1 MHWDTHEVSAKAAI
15 YNETSTKA
23 LVMIYAGGK
32 AYGLP
37 GGHLDAGE
45 TPIQAMKREL
55 AEEVSPDVDFNLAQQ
70 EFFIRNDTEIPPRLI
85 LGYSGHIAE
94 DTHFVLESYDNDEH
108 AVWMARDEI
117 KELHP
122 FATGYLS
129 FVYKHWPKV

>member
-15 YNETSTKA
+15 YDETGTKA

-55 AEEVSPDVDFNLAQQ
+55 AEEVSPEADFNLVQQ
-70 EFFIRNDTEIPPRLI
+70 EFFIRNDNETPPRLI
-85 LGYSGHIAE
+85 LGYSGCIAE

-108 AVWMARDEI
+108 PVWVTREEI
-117 KELHP
+117 KDLQTLAP
-122 FATGYLS
+122 GYLI
-129 FVYKHWPKV
+129 FALKHWPKI